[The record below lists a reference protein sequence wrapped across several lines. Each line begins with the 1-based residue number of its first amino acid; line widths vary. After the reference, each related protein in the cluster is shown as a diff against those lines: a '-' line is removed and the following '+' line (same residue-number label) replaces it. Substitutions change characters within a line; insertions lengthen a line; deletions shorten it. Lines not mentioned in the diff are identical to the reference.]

1 VPTLRGVTPVE
12 RPASLSRS
20 AYLRMRQAIR
30 DRALVH
36 GTLYSENEIA
46 ATLGMSRT
54 PVREALITL
63 AREGLVEISS
73 QRGFRLREL
82 SEVQRH
88 EVFDLRALLES
99 YSAERLARNAT
110 PEHVARLYELVE
122 RQAQLHDDPEA
133 FLATDEEFHLLIPT
147 MVGLERTHD
156 TLTSLRGA
164 MWLIGS
170 QALALPQRIP
180 AVLTEHRA
188 IVDAIAAGDPAA
200 AARAAR
206 EHIDRTA
213 AAVR

>member
-46 ATLGMSRT
+46 ETLGMSRT

-63 AREGLVEISS
+63 AREGLVEIAS
-73 QRGFRLREL
+73 QRGFRLREV
-82 SEVQRH
+82 SQTQRA
-88 EVFDLRALLES
+88 EVFDLRALLEG
-99 YSAERLARNAT
+99 YAAERLAGRAT
-110 PEHVARLYELVE
+110 PEDVARLRELVE
-122 RQAQLHDDPEA
+122 RQQDLAEDPEA
-133 FLATDEEFHLLIPT
+133 FLAVDEEFHLLMPHLC
-147 MVGLERTHD
+147 GLERTHD

-180 AVLTEHRA
+180 AVVAEHRA

-200 AARAAR
+200 AAAAAR
-206 EHIDRTA
+206 EHIARTA

>member
-1 VPTLRGVTPVE
+1 
-12 RPASLSRS
+12 
-20 AYLRMRQAIR
+20 MRQAIR

-63 AREGLVEISS
+63 AREGLVEIES

-82 SEVQRH
+82 SDAQRH

-99 YSAERLARNAT
+99 YSAERLAGHAT
-110 PEHVARLYELVE
+110 AEHIATLYGLVE
-122 RQAQLHDDPEA
+122 RQEQLHGDPEA
-133 FLATDEEFHLLIPT
+133 FLATDEEFHLLIPQLL
-147 MVGLERTHD
+147 GLERTHD

-170 QALALPQRIP
+170 QALSLPQRIP
-180 AVLTEHRA
+180 AVITEHRA
-188 IVDAIAAGDPAA
+188 IVDAIAAGDSGA

-213 AAVR
+213 AAAR